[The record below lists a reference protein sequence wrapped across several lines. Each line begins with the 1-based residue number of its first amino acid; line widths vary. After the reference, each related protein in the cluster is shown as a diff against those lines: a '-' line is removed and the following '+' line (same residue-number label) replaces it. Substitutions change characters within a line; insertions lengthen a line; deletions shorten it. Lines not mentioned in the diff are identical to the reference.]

1 MPEVL
6 LFWQIALTVH
16 VFQLSQE
23 EPDEELDEG
32 EGTPFCKEWTI
43 PHRSLHGLWESLYY
57 EHEIK
62 QRLLHFAT
70 TALLFSDHGVDPQ
83 LITWNRVVL
92 LHGPPGTG
100 KTSLCKALAQKLS
113 IKFSARFPTAVL
125 VEVNAHSLFSKW
137 FSESGKL
144 VSKLFSKIQE
154 ILEDKDTLVFV
165 LIDEVESLTSARQS
179 ALAGSEPS
187 DAIRVVNALLTQLDA
202 LKYFSNSMT
211 LTTSNI
217 TEAVDGAFLDRADIK
232 AYIGNPSERARY
244 EILRSAIH
252 ELQRCRLVQPAVAL
266 MPHKDWTDGRSGQER
281 MVLDSE
287 SELALHASHALAS
300 MCHDLEGM
308 SGRLLRKLPFLT
320 HASLQDTGHSSHELM
335 TFIDALDQCAKREL
349 KEKLGT

>member
-57 EHEIK
+57 EHEVK

-113 IKFSARFPTAVL
+113 IKFSTRFPTAVL

-202 LKYFSNSMT
+202 LKCFSNSMT

-266 MPHKDWTDGRSGQER
+266 MSHKDWTDCRSGQER

-287 SELALHASHALAS
+287 SELARHASHALAS